1 MKFHYLVLLFI
12 IFISGCSSVPS
23 VKLKKENFEQL
34 QTIKLE
40 ASPNDNS
47 MLTAIS
53 TVEVQWTGVS
63 YYYSGTAGD
72 GLGVRELA
80 LRFMEEHRISLN
92 EIVQNQFIEKV
103 KADNL
108 KINFDSN
115 SQNKLVITLN
125 VVVLGMVHGFSDEFN
140 SRFNIAAQLFDSSG
154 QIMWSYNA
162 IPISPVAPGYSVKLK
177 DLFSSKESM
186 LKFFNA
192 AAGPIVQ
199 KLYDDFKRDLV

>member
-1 MKFHYLVLLFI
+1 
-12 IFISGCSSVPS
+12 
-23 VKLKKENFEQL
+23 
-34 QTIKLE
+34 
-40 ASPNDNS
+40 

-63 YYYSGTAGD
+63 YYFSGSAGD
-72 GLGVRELA
+72 GLGLRELA
-80 LRFMEEHRISLN
+80 LKFMDEHNMSLN
-92 EIVQNQFIEKV
+92 EIVKTQFIDKI

-108 KINFDSN
+108 NVNFDGN
-115 SQNKLVITLN
+115 SQKKLIITLN

-140 SRFNIAAQLFDSSG
+140 SRFNIAAQLFDESSKL
-154 QIMWSYNA
+154 MWSYNA
-162 IPISPVAPGYSVKLK
+162 IPISPIAPDYSIKLK

-192 AAGPIVQ
+192 ASEPIVQ